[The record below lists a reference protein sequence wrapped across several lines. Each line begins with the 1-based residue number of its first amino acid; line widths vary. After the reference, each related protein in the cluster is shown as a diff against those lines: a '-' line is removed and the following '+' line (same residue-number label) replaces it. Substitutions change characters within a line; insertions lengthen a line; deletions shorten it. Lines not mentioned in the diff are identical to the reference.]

1 MGPASGGDSPHPAF
15 LHGDR
20 HESHFSVGVGQ
31 VAGESGC
38 GPPGPGREERSG
50 PEDAPAK
57 DPRQTAVQA
66 SPRVGVRIPDCL
78 HLQLAAL
85 PVGRGLLIC
94 DPSRRGTRSSTAFHG
109 ASSPTSRNVTR
120 IRAVL
125 FDLGGVI
132 FESPLHTIASF
143 EAERGLAAGTVGRFV
158 TEAGGEGAWARHE
171 RGEISTEAFERGLRD
186 EARRFGVDLDVA
198 GMMRRIEADVAI
210 RPRMLAAVGRLRDEG
225 FSVAAVTNNWK
236 GLNAPSVAGHFD
248 VVVESYLE
256 GVRKP
261 EPAIYRI
268 TLARLGVA
276 PRQAVMLDDIGVNLK
291 TALKM
296 GMTTI
301 KVTDP
306 LDALEELGA
315 LVGVRLL

>member
-1 MGPASGGDSPHPAF
+1 M
-15 LHGDR
+15 
-20 HESHFSVGVGQ
+20 
-31 VAGESGC
+31 
-38 GPPGPGREERSG
+38 
-50 PEDAPAK
+50 
-57 DPRQTAVQA
+57 
-66 SPRVGVRIPDCL
+66 
-78 HLQLAAL
+78 
-85 PVGRGLLIC
+85 
-94 DPSRRGTRSSTAFHG
+94 
-109 ASSPTSRNVTR
+109 TR
-120 IRAVL
+120 IKAVL

-143 EAERGLAAGTVGRFV
+143 ESDQGLEAGTVGRVV
-158 TEAGGEGAWARHE
+158 TEAGQDGAWARHE
-171 RGEISTEAFERGLRD
+171 RGEISAETFERGLRQ

-198 GMMRRIEADVAI
+198 GMMRRIEAEVAI
-210 RPRMLAAVGRLRDEG
+210 RPRMLAGVRRLRDGG
-225 FSVAAVTNNWK
+225 FAVAAVTNNWK
-236 GLNAPSVAGHFD
+236 GLEAPSMADHFD
-248 VVVESYLE
+248 VVVESCLE

-306 LDALEELGA
+306 IDALEELGA
-315 LVGVRLL
+315 LVGVSLL